1 LSGYDQLMDRIVRLR
16 RDGLTINEVAGRLNS
31 EGFRTPRSRKGYTST
46 SVRKLISRRGL
57 TESGTGK

>member
-1 LSGYDQLMDRIVRLR
+1 MGRIAELR
-16 RDGLTINEVAGRLNS
+16 RDGLTIEEVAARLNS

-57 TESGTGK
+57 TEERTRTQP